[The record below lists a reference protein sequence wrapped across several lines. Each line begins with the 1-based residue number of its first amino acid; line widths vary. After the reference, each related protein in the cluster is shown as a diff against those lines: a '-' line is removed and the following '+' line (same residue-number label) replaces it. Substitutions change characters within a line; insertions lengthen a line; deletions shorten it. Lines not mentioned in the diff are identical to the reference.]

1 MKVQALW
8 DTGADGSVI
17 SPKVVDLL
25 GLLPSGAT
33 EVYTAN
39 GIAFQEVFDVSI
51 LLPGGLLIDTEVT
64 CADLTTGQFACLIG
78 MDVIEKGDFAVSN
91 FQGKTVFTFR
101 YPSVETI
108 DFRDGVVGEEGGD

>member
-17 SPKVVDLL
+17 SPMVVERL

-39 GIAFQEVFDVSI
+39 GIAFQEVFDISI
-51 LLPGGLLIDTEVT
+51 LLPGGLLIDTEAT
-64 CADLTTGQFACLIG
+64 CADLTTGQFSCLIG
-78 MDVIEKGDFAVSN
+78 MDVIGRGDFAVSN
-91 FQGKTVFTFR
+91 FQGTTVFSFR
-101 YPSVETI
+101 YPSVERI
-108 DFRDGVVGEEGGD
+108 DFRDGLDLDEG